1 VSRQEFLFQFAS
13 CNALIK
19 RPLRR
24 SVQGSVRCSSMKSDY
39 IHQKKLLYQFLKI
52 LSRIA
57 MLIWCRRIIINNP
70 KLLKE
75 NGPLLIACNHP
86 NSFLDSVILD
96 TLFQQPVWNLAR
108 GDAFKNKKINRIL
121 AALKILPVYRTSEGS
136 ENVPENYKT
145 FEACISIFS
154 QNGIVAIFSEGK
166 CTNEWHLRPLKK
178 GTARLA
184 IKAWEDNIPL
194 KVLPVGINYSSFS
207 RFGKNIFLNFGKII
221 TANDLDLK
229 MAEGLRHQSFNDQLR
244 TQLEKLVFEIP
255 KTDRQSQAAHRVL
268 RAKLEIKSSLLK
280 KILLAIPATIGW
292 LIHLPLYLPVKS
304 FVWKR
309 THKNDHYDSVMSA
322 VLLFSYPIYLG
333 IITSI
338 MWIILKCWWVVFLLL
353 LMPFTAWSY
362 TQLKPQLDK

>member
-1 VSRQEFLFQFAS
+1 
-13 CNALIK
+13 
-19 RPLRR
+19 
-24 SVQGSVRCSSMKSDY
+24 
-39 IHQKKLLYQFLKI
+39 LLYQFLKI
-52 LSRIA
+52 LSRLA
-57 MLIWCRRIIINNP
+57 MLVWCRRILINKP
-70 KLLKE
+70 QLLKE

-108 GDAFKNKKINRIL
+108 GDAFKNKKINKIL

-145 FEACISIFS
+145 FEDCISIFRH
-154 QNGIVAIFSEGK
+154 NGVVAIFSEGK

-184 IKAWEDNIPL
+184 IKAWEEGIPL

-207 RFGKNIFLNFGKII
+207 RFGKNIFLNFGEII

-229 MAEGLRHQSFNDQLR
+229 MSEGLRHQSFNDKLR

-255 KTDRQSQAAHRVL
+255 KTDPQAQAT
-268 RAKLEIKSSLLK
+268 KLEINPSLQK
-280 KILLAIPATIGW
+280 KILLAIPAAIGW
-292 LIHLPLYLPVKS
+292 LIHLPLYLPIKH

-309 THKNDHYDSVMSA
+309 TYKNDHYDSVMMA
-322 VLLFSYPIYLG
+322 ILLFTYPVYLL
-333 IITSI
+333 IIIS
-338 MWIILKCWWVVFLLL
+338 MLWIILKCWWIVFLLL
-353 LMPFTAWSY
+353 LAPFSAWAY